1 MARINGSAGTTRGFL
16 QAVNKWTRE
25 TEERSETA
33 LQNTALEFYN
43 ELRDATPV
51 DTGNLRNSL
60 IASVNGPAAA
70 TVTGPGSNPSDSSFR
85 SGAEQSIANIM
96 TAKLGDKISYVY
108 SATYALRL
116 NYGFVGY
123 DSLGRFFNQAGR
135 FWIERVGSQ
144 YRSIARRVATALR
157 LQSK

>member
-1 MARINGSAGTTRGFL
+1 MAKIYGSAGTTRGFL

-25 TEERSETA
+25 QEERSETA
-33 LQNTALEFYN
+33 LQNTALEFYDALKN
-43 ELRDATPV
+43 ATPV

-60 IASVNGPAAA
+60 IASVNGPASA
-70 TVTGPGSNPSDSSFR
+70 TVTGPGNSPSDDTFR

-96 TAKLGDKISYVY
+96 SAKLGDRISYVY
-108 SATYALRL
+108 GATYARRL

-157 LQSK
+157 LASK